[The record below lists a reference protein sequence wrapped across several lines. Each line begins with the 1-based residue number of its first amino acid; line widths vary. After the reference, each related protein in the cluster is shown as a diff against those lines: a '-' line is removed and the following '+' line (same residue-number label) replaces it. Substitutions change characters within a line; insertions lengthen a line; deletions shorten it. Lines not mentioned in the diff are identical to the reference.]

1 VRQCIVLLL
10 VAALVAVAGAGC
22 GSDPEPAPS
31 PVPTTPTASPAP
43 TPTFTPSPPATP
55 TPTTTG
61 VPASPAPTTP
71 TWPPTTSAVLPEA
84 LTGRILTAI
93 PTSERI
99 VALTFDAGASDAGVP
114 AILATLAEQR
124 ITATFF
130 VTGGF
135 ARRYPNAVR
144 AMAEA
149 GHVIGSHSDTHP
161 DFTTLTTADRAA
173 QLTDAQAAIGPL
185 IDGTTKPWFRFPF
198 GAADPAAIA
207 EVNGNGYACIGWTVD
222 TLGWKGTSGG
232 QSVDTVV
239 SRVLAALQPGE
250 IVLMHVGA
258 NPEDGSTLDAAALPT
273 IIGDLRERDY
283 GFVTLAAALP

>member
-1 VRQCIVLLL
+1 VDDGQQSAELRPSALPRPNTQWRCWQCGEATHRAPARGGPGRRRGCGLRLRLGASTEPGADDTNRIAGTDAHVHA
-10 VAALVAVAGAGC
+10 VAAGYADAHHHRRARQPCTDDADLAANHVRCSAGGAHRQ
-22 GSDPEPAPS
+22 DPH
-31 PVPTTPTASPAP
+31 
-43 TPTFTPSPPATP
+43 
-55 TPTTTG
+55 
-61 VPASPAPTTP
+61 
-71 TWPPTTSAVLPEA
+71 
-84 LTGRILTAI
+84 R
-93 PTSERI
+93 
-99 VALTFDAGASDAGVP
+99 D
-114 AILATLAEQR
+114 
-124 ITATFF
+124 
-130 VTGGF
+130 
-135 ARRYPNAVR
+135 PNAVR